1 VPRCKENVPASITGS
16 FGNVPIK
23 TYKNPKTPGLRQITV
38 RRSSLSPEET
48 SRSLMRGMKLD
59 SLWMAGCTME
69 ILSRPS
75 WAGFMEEATK
85 TSGLYAV
92 SFVHALPFINLDPT
106 KPSAIYSA
114 LMFAADKCEK
124 NDKAWCIV
132 TLIRSAIVSKS
143 FRNCCCIT
151 NKPWECDGEDRWFPP
166 VDILYKCSWQH
177 HVRHW
182 TGGTAEQV
190 ICSVVCTPHG
200 FRPRI
205 LPSTQG

>member
-1 VPRCKENVPASITGS
+1 
-16 FGNVPIK
+16 
-23 TYKNPKTPGLRQITV
+23 
-38 RRSSLSPEET
+38 
-48 SRSLMRGMKLD
+48 
-59 SLWMAGCTME
+59 ME

-75 WAGFMEEATK
+75 WAGFMEEVTK

-92 SFVHALPFINLDPT
+92 SSVHALPFINLDPT

-114 LMFAADKCEK
+114 LMFAADKCKK

-190 ICSVVCTPHG
+190 ICSVVCIPHMVKVSG
-200 FRPRI
+200 HAYSQALRVNSLTQEELATI
-205 LPSTQG
+205 LLRTEESEQEEVDGIKKGTDSIGKMMHI